1 MRYWAYFAAKLVV
14 AAAALC
20 ALLWAIAGIWPAEAH
35 PPPIAPLR
43 DAPGILVYSIVLL
56 GWFLLC
62 AGALAA
68 IVFDQVRRCRVCL
81 RRLRMPVET
90 GSWGSMLLSGRPR
103 IEYICPYGHGTLKAD
118 ELQIYGIRMPEWTA
132 HDGGL
137 WEELSASAEES
148 DKESGAGHLGAG
160 PRTT

>member
-1 MRYWAYFAAKLVV
+1 
-14 AAAALC
+14 
-20 ALLWAIAGIWPAEAH
+20 
-35 PPPIAPLR
+35 LR

-56 GWFLLC
+56 GWFRLC

>member
-1 MRYWAYFAAKLVV
+1 MNWRYWAYFAAKV
-14 AAAALC
+14 AAAGAALY
-20 ALLWAIAGIWPAEAH
+20 ALLWALARLWPAEAH

-43 DAPGILVYSIVLL
+43 DVSEILLYNIVLL

-68 IVFDQVRRCRVCL
+68 IIFDQFRRCRVCL

-90 GSWGSMLLSGRPR
+90 GSWGSMLLHGRPR
-103 IEYICPYGHGTLKAD
+103 IEYICPYGHGTLRAD
-118 ELQIYGIRMPEWTA
+118 ELRISGIRLPEWIA

-137 WEELSASAEES
+137 WEEPGASGRAP
-148 DKESGAGHLGAG
+148 DRG
-160 PRTT
+160 PEPRPR